1 MYETVVLT
9 AIFSPYLGL
18 QKITCCSI
26 MKKAQHLYIV
36 KLSEMQFVLS
46 CYCDT
51 AGFSRQVAVKHWLI
65 GLGTIS
71 AKG

>member
-18 QKITCCSI
+18 QK
-26 MKKAQHLYIV
+26 
-36 KLSEMQFVLS
+36 MQFVLS

-51 AGFSRQVAVKHWLI
+51 AGFSRRVAVKHWLI